1 MSDDWTRWS
10 GLPQLVLG
18 ATDADAVEL
27 ALGGAIPAD
36 RHPVVAAAPDGA
48 VVLLDDENT
57 PVAVRERGGHPLAA
71 LRPRGLRGG
80 EDADPRA
87 RVAAHAVR
95 DRVGDGPALGV
106 LVDDV
111 VGLDQV
117 DGLVE
122 RARDVRTVLLL
133 CLVAPPRPAH
143 ALDVTAAGVVRATA
157 ALRDELTRSGR
168 VAVPVEVVAVP
179 WARGA
184 RLERLAW
191 PGGEPTLD
199 ELARA
204 YGATDVLDLTAA
216 PSGARVAYA
225 EAEQRRA
232 AVLEARFPAASVREL
247 ASSRDAGAGPG
258 AVVLFTGLSGSGK
271 STVAKAVAQR
281 LQTSVSRQVTVLD
294 GDEVRHMLSAGL
306 GFDRES
312 RSQNVR
318 RIGYV
323 ASLVAGAGGIVLVAA
338 IAPFEEDRADV
349 RRRTEAVA
357 GFVLVHVATPLEVC
371 EARDRKH
378 LYARARAGDLPE
390 FTGVSSPYE
399 VPHDADVVL
408 DTSRDDIGGA
418 VATVLAALRAAGVDG
433 L

>member
-18 ATDADAVEL
+18 PTDADAVEL
-27 ALGGAIPAD
+27 ALGGALDP
-36 RHPVVAAAPDGA
+36 RTHPVVAAAPDGG

-57 PVAVRERGGHPLAA
+57 PVAVRERGATALAP

-80 EDADPRA
+80 EDADPR
-87 RVAAHAVR
+87 VR
-95 DRVGDGPALGV
+95 LA
-106 LVDDV
+106 
-111 VGLDQV
+111 
-117 DGLVE
+117 
-122 RARDVRTVLLL
+122 ARDVRAQLAGQAALAVLLDDVPSTEQVEALVARAAGAGAVLLL

-143 ALDVTAAGVVRATA
+143 AQDVTAAGVVRATT
-157 ALRDELTRSGR
+157 ALRDDLTRTGR
-168 VAVPVEVVAVP
+168 LTGTVQVVAVP
-179 WARGA
+179 WARHA

-191 PGGEPTLD
+191 PGQEPTLD
-199 ELARA
+199 ALARA
-204 YGATDVLDLTAA
+204 YGATDVLDLTAV
-216 PSGARVAYA
+216 PSAARTSYA
-225 EAEQRRA
+225 EVEQRRA
-232 AVLEARFPAASVREL
+232 AVLDAQFPAASVREL
-247 ASSRDAGAGPG
+247 TAVRGGGAGPG
-258 AVVLFTGLSGSGK
+258 AVVLLTGLSGSGK

-338 IAPFEEDRADV
+338 IAPFADDRADV

-357 GFVLVHVATPLEVC
+357 RFVLVHVATPLEVC

-399 VPHDADVVL
+399 VPQDADVVL
-408 DTSRDDIGGA
+408 DTSHEDIGRA
-418 VATVLAALRAAGVDG
+418 VDTVLAALREAGVDG

>member
-1 MSDDWTRWS
+1 MSDEWTRWS

-27 ALGGAIPAD
+27 ALGGAIPPE

-57 PVAVRERGGHPLAA
+57 PVAVRERGGEALAP

-87 RVAAHAVR
+87 RLAARDVR
-95 DRVGDGPALGV
+95 DRLAPGPVLGV

-111 VGLDQV
+111 LGLHQV
-117 DGLVE
+117 DALVE
-122 RARDVRTVLLL
+122 RAAGAGAVLLL

-143 ALDVTAAGVVRATA
+143 ALDVTAAGVVRAATA
-157 ALRDELTRSGR
+157 VRDELTRSGR
-168 VAVPVEVVAVP
+168 TAVPVDVVAVP
-179 WARGA
+179 WAHDA

-191 PGGEPTLD
+191 PAGEPALD

-204 YGATDVLDLTAA
+204 YGATDVLDLTQA
-216 PSGARVAYA
+216 PSAARAAYV

-232 AVLEARFPAASVREL
+232 AVLEAQFPPAAAREL
-247 ASSRDAGAGPG
+247 ASTRDSGSGPG

-281 LQTSVSRQVTVLD
+281 LQASVSRQVTVLD

-399 VPHDADVVL
+399 VPQDADVVL
-408 DTSRDDIGGA
+408 DTSHDDIGRA
-418 VATVLAALRAAGVDG
+418 VDTVLEAVRAAGVDG

>member
-27 ALGGAIPAD
+27 ALGGAVSHD

-57 PVAVRERGGHPLAA
+57 PIAVRERGDQPLAP
-71 LRPRGLRGG
+71 LRPPGLRGG
-80 EDADPRA
+80 EDADPRVRLAA
-87 RVAAHAVR
+87 RDVR
-95 DRVGDGPALGV
+95 DRLGEGPVLGV

-111 VGLDQV
+111 AGLDQV
-117 DGLVE
+117 DEIVE
-122 RARDVRTVLLL
+122 RAACARTVLLL

-143 ALDVTAAGVVRATA
+143 ALDVTAAGVVRAAT
-157 ALRDELTRSGR
+157 ALRDELTQPGR
-168 VAVPVEVVAVP
+168 IAVPVEVVAVP

-191 PGGEPTLD
+191 PAGQPTLD

-204 YGATDVLDLTAA
+204 YGASDVLDLTLGPSAA
-216 PSGARVAYA
+216 REAYA
-225 EAEQRRA
+225 LAEQRRA
-232 AVLEARFPAASVREL
+232 AVLAASFPASSTREL
-247 ASSRDAGAGPG
+247 SSSRDAGTGPG
-258 AVVLFTGLSGSGK
+258 AVVMFTGLSGSGK

-281 LQTSVSRQVTVLD
+281 LQSSVSRQVTVLD

-399 VPHDADVVL
+399 FPHDADVVL
-408 DTSRDDIGGA
+408 DTSHDDIGRA
-418 VATVLAALRAAGVDG
+418 VDAVLGALRAAGVDG